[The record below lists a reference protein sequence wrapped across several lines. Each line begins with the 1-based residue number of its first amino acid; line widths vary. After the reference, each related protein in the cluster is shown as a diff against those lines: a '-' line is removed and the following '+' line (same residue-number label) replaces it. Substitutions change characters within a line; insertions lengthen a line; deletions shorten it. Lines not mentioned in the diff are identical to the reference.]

1 MRHRWVK
8 YLGFDHTVREECKP
22 RPFGFR
28 AHTLTHHPVHR
39 APATSSPYGKWH
51 ESILR
56 SSRFGFETMRMGVA
70 ITNSLE
76 VSLKTRSWCFLSSAL
91 TLFIVLSVSQEAES
105 SFLVIFVFS
114 PWL

>member
-1 MRHRWVK
+1 
-8 YLGFDHTVREECKP
+8 
-22 RPFGFR
+22 
-28 AHTLTHHPVHR
+28 
-39 APATSSPYGKWH
+39 
-51 ESILR
+51 
-56 SSRFGFETMRMGVA
+56 MGVA